1 MRTLNTMKNNYICNC
16 VRPNFK
22 KNYSYWED
30 RNLTTDEKEIISYLK
45 NNFNLVNKNILH
57 IGIGN
62 SLFAKMILKNNF
74 IYGISVSSN
83 EINKGQNLNLDNYRV
98 FLCDKFSTHFSDL
111 FFDKKFDVI
120 VDNNIKSYSCCNI
133 AYNYFMEN
141 LFKMLN
147 HKGILITSRK
157 GMNWYKNIVPKL
169 SFNLKRLFHYK
180 LKEINGNSENIM
192 TIDEAKFISNKYS
205 LKLKFDEKICF
216 FEK

>member
-1 MRTLNTMKNNYICNC
+1 MKNNYICNC

-22 KNYSYWED
+22 KSYSYWED
-30 RNLTTDEKEIISYLK
+30 RSLTTDEKEIINYLK

-62 SLFAKMILKNNF
+62 SLFAQMILKNNF

-83 EINKGQNLNLDNYRV
+83 EIIKGQNLSLDNYKV
-98 FLCDKFSTHFSDL
+98 FLCDKFSTYFSDL

-133 AYNYFMEN
+133 SYNYFIEN

-147 HKGILITSRK
+147 HNGILITSRK
-157 GMNWYKNIVPKL
+157 QSKKIMNFMRECWIERL
-169 SFNLKRLFHYK
+169 SL
-180 LKEINGNSENIM
+180 
-192 TIDEAKFISNKYS
+192 
-205 LKLKFDEKICF
+205 
-216 FEK
+216 

>member
-1 MRTLNTMKNNYICNC
+1 
-16 VRPNFK
+16 
-22 KNYSYWED
+22 
-30 RNLTTDEKEIISYLK
+30 
-45 NNFNLVNKNILH
+45 
-57 IGIGN
+57 
-62 SLFAKMILKNNF
+62 
-74 IYGISVSSN
+74 
-83 EINKGQNLNLDNYRV
+83 
-98 FLCDKFSTHFSDL
+98 
-111 FFDKKFDVI
+111 
-120 VDNNIKSYSCCNI
+120 
-133 AYNYFMEN
+133 MEN

>member
-1 MRTLNTMKNNYICNC
+1 MRILNIMKNNYICDC
-16 VRPNFK
+16 IKPNFK

-30 RNLTTDEKEIISYLK
+30 RSLTTDEKEIISYLK
-45 NNFNLVNKNILH
+45 NNFNLVNKKILH

-62 SLFAKMILKNNF
+62 SLFAQMILKNNS

-83 EINKGQNLNLDNYRV
+83 EISKGKSLNLENYKV
-98 FLCDKFSTHFSDL
+98 FLCDKLSTYFCDL
-111 FFDKKFDVI
+111 FNDKKFDII

-133 AYNYFMEN
+133 SYNYFIEN

-169 SFNLKRLFHYK
+169 SFSFKRLFHYK
-180 LKEINGNSENIM
+180 LKEIDGDSENIM
-192 TIDEAKFISNKYS
+192 TIDEAKFLSNKYS
-205 LKLKFDEKICF
+205 LKLKLN
-216 FEK
+216 

>member
-1 MRTLNTMKNNYICNC
+1 MKNNYICNC

-45 NNFNLVNKNILH
+45 NNFNLINKNILH

-62 SLFAKMILKNNF
+62 SLFAKMILKKNF

-83 EINKGQNLNLDNYRV
+83 EIIKGQNLSLDNYKV
-98 FLCDKFSTHFSDL
+98 FLCDKFSTYFSDL

-133 AYNYFMEN
+133 SYNYFIEN

-147 HKGILITSRK
+147 HNGILITSRK

-169 SFNLKRLFHYK
+169 SFSFKKLFHYK

-192 TIDEAKFISNKYS
+192 SLDEAKILSDKYS
-205 LKLKFDEKICF
+205 LNFNFDEKICF

>member
-1 MRTLNTMKNNYICNC
+1 MKNNYICNC

-22 KNYSYWED
+22 KSYSYWED
-30 RNLTTDEKEIISYLK
+30 RSLTTDEKEIINYLK

-62 SLFAKMILKNNF
+62 SLFAQMILKNNF

-83 EINKGQNLNLDNYRV
+83 EIIKGQNLSLDNYKV
-98 FLCDKFSTHFSDL
+98 FLCDKFSTYFSDL

-133 AYNYFMEN
+133 SYNYFIEN

-147 HKGILITSRK
+147 HNGILITSRK

-169 SFNLKRLFHYK
+169 SFSLKKFFHFK

-192 TIDEAKFISNKYS
+192 TIDEAKSISNKYS
-205 LKLKFDEKICF
+205 LKLNFDDKICF